1 MEDPE
6 LAAMAQTKAKR
17 ERKAEPSEGDV
28 VIGDIVFKG
37 SSKVKVNNI
46 CTRLHQQH
54 LKKGDILYETAE
66 ATEGGWQSLV
76 TMKVLPGDLA
86 ETPIAGETCDTEK
99 EAEESAAKFAIEA
112 IMVDEEVVKAIE
124 ESKPFPPEEDRAE
137 RQRNSKRM
145 RGSGMVEANMGP
157 DGETKKQSL
166 NNYILKV
173 LPRSKKKGDIVY
185 TTAQVQGGYQSTVK
199 CPCLPTPLAEAEF
212 AGEVCEIERDSEH
225 SAAGIA
231 LTALMDDPEIQ
242 ELHDKWQSKEA
253 RLGKEPELGPDGEPL
268 PKRQKKGKAEGEKKG
283 DAGDHSSDY
292 TPKQLLNNC
301 IIKIVPR
308 SIRRGEIEY
317 KTQQVEGGWQATL
330 TMHCLPNALR
340 ESSFAGIV
348 CETEKEA
355 IHSAASIGM
364 EAVMADDELKEM
376 HDAGCRLT
384 RKAQGIMTEA
394 EQRRAEGKTSRRDK
408 GKGKGKC
415 PVPQEVVQITEPF
428 ASTSS
433 SDLGNRLDG
442 LLNGSSSKA
451 KGKGQKCK
459 IPEIHKAGSFETVGF
474 ELGNRLDSLQSE
486 SSLQRPSERPTGEC
500 RSQQNGSAQVMKTK
514 AKAKAKGSPNLTPKS
529 LTSIQPSQIQGQQE
543 PKATLKPKSKAKVTC
558 PEPSPDMSTPTT
570 MSQAAEAS
578 TSWSPSDSVWK
589 LLK

>member
-1 MEDPE
+1 MPGTIPGFVAGRGPTGQLPQSAANVTSDRGPGLPQGMGRAGTCWSSWSSTTVANSNAQGLMSFDAASMSVNPPEGWGTASLADPMVQQCLPSSTPVAQQHIE
-6 LAAMAQTKAKR
+6 VSHSSRNVVNWGERRQSRQVANAAEEAVKLQAWKLDPAQNPAAAQEWAHK
-17 ERKAEPSEGDV
+17 V
-28 VIGDIVFKG
+28 
-37 SSKVKVNNI
+37 SSVKVEILCHTHDTIHDIFKNGPHQGEKVENLI
-46 CTRLHQQH
+46 ERLC
-54 LKKGDILYETAE
+54 K
-66 ATEGGWQSLV
+66 
-76 TMKVLPGDLA
+76 
-86 ETPIAGETCDTEK
+86 
-99 EAEESAAKFAIEA
+99 
-112 IMVDEEVVKAIE
+112 
-124 ESKPFPPEEDRAE
+124 
-137 RQRNSKRM
+137 
-145 RGSGMVEANMGP
+145 
-157 DGETKKQSL
+157 GETKPEDLPWLVVAVDADRVHWVVFGNRRLHALKEFRRISG
-166 NNYILKV
+166 NN
-173 LPRSKKKGDIVY
+173 
-185 TTAQVQGGYQSTVK
+185 
-199 CPCLPTPLAEAEF
+199 
-212 AGEVCEIERDSEH
+212 
-225 SAAGIA
+225 
-231 LTALMDDPEIQ
+231 ALMMHCIV
-242 ELHDKWQSKEA
+242 HD
-253 RLGKEPELGPDGEPL
+253 L
-268 PKRQKKGKAEGEKKG
+268 KGKDCPPALPFKYMDAKSTRNEGQSAEYR
-283 DAGDHSSDY
+283 H
-292 TPKQLLNNC
+292 
-301 IIKIVPR
+301 
-308 SIRRGEIEY
+308 
-317 KTQQVEGGWQATL
+317 
-330 TMHCLPNALR
+330 
-340 ESSFAGIV
+340 
-348 CETEKEA
+348 
-355 IHSAASIGM
+355 
-364 EAVMADDELKEM
+364 
-376 HDAGCRLT
+376 
-384 RKAQGIMTEA
+384 
-394 EQRRAEGKTSRRDK
+394 RDK